1 MVLPNHVSLFTVSLI
16 SLECKIYESFLLCC
30 FGSTWNEAGPAQ

>member
-1 MVLPNHVSLFTVSLI
+1 MVLLNHMSLFTVSLI
-16 SLECKIYESFLLCC
+16 SLECKIYESSLSRC